1 MATYTWTTATTGSAN
16 WSVPTDWNPTAPTS
30 GPGSTTSTDLTAVV
44 IAGGTKNT
52 ATFNQSGWY
61 IGSLTV
67 QSGSMAFG
75 AGHDLT
81 ANGAVSVS
89 GSASLNV
96 NAATGGDT
104 LTALAG
110 LTTAGASALAI
121 SAGTS
126 GSSTLSVTGG
136 TSIGA
141 SGGAQQVSTGG
152 TLSTDTLTI
161 TAGNLKET
169 GGQISVTSG
178 SSSAVFLN
186 GGSLSLSGGSFSD
199 SGGLSIASGILT
211 LGTTSA
217 GLTFDAT
224 AGGISLTGGSITDTG
239 SGKNI
244 LKGAITGSGGGGT
257 IASAG
262 TGTLDV
268 TGAITG
274 AVTTLQAASGSTL
287 ELDGAIASGNT
298 VTLGG
303 TTSTL
308 ALGAP
313 GSFSGT
319 VAGLSADT
327 TANQHTT
334 TSVIDLQGIG
344 AITALGIAS
353 GSTLEVTTA
362 STTYNIKTTGGFT
375 SDYINFTSDGSGG
388 QVIWVD
394 TQVCYTAGTRILTD
408 RGEIAVEDIAAGD
421 LVVTLDGDT
430 QALKPVKWVGHRR
443 LDLTTH
449 RKPESAAPIRI
460 VRDAFAD
467 NQPHRDLVVSPDH
480 GILIDGQ
487 LVPAKLLI
495 NGTTIT
501 QDRSVKTVTYHHVEL
516 DRHAILLAEGLPAE
530 SYLDTGN
537 RAFFAN
543 AGLALVLHP
552 EFEVNA
558 NLKCWENDSCAPL
571 AVTPDVVGP
580 IWHRLSERA
589 AALGYVAPNVA
600 RTGDANVH
608 LLADGRELRPVNI
621 DRDRFVFMLPAG
633 VQDLRLVSRAS
644 APRDVVAYHDDPRQL
659 GVLVS
664 RISIRAGDV
673 VHDVP
678 LDHPALSE
686 GWHPVERANGRTWRW
701 TSGAGALP
709 ISMSTNPLIIEMK
722 LHQRD
727 TYLLAG
733 IDVPTRIAA

>member
-1 MATYTWTTATTGSAN
+1 
-16 WSVPTDWNPTAPTS
+16 
-30 GPGSTTSTDLTAVV
+30 
-44 IAGGTKNT
+44 
-52 ATFNQSGWY
+52 
-61 IGSLTV
+61 
-67 QSGSMAFG
+67 
-75 AGHDLT
+75 
-81 ANGAVSVS
+81 
-89 GSASLNV
+89 
-96 NAATGGDT
+96 
-104 LTALAG
+104 
-110 LTTAGASALAI
+110 
-121 SAGTS
+121 
-126 GSSTLSVTGG
+126 
-136 TSIGA
+136 
-141 SGGAQQVSTGG
+141 
-152 TLSTDTLTI
+152 
-161 TAGNLKET
+161 
-169 GGQISVTSG
+169 
-178 SSSAVFLN
+178 
-186 GGSLSLSGGSFSD
+186 
-199 SGGLSIASGILT
+199 
-211 LGTTSA
+211 
-217 GLTFDAT
+217 
-224 AGGISLTGGSITDTG
+224 
-239 SGKNI
+239 
-244 LKGAITGSGGGGT
+244 
-257 IASAG
+257 
-262 TGTLDV
+262 
-268 TGAITG
+268 
-274 AVTTLQAASGSTL
+274 
-287 ELDGAIASGNT
+287 
-298 VTLGG
+298 
-303 TTSTL
+303 
-308 ALGAP
+308 
-313 GSFSGT
+313 
-319 VAGLSADT
+319 
-327 TANQHTT
+327 
-334 TSVIDLQGIG
+334 
-344 AITALGIAS
+344 
-353 GSTLEVTTA
+353 
-362 STTYNIKTTGGFT
+362 
-375 SDYINFTSDGSGG
+375 
-388 QVIWVD
+388 
-394 TQVCYTAGTRILTD
+394 
-408 RGEIAVEDIAAGD
+408 
-421 LVVTLDGDT
+421 
-430 QALKPVKWVGHRR
+430 
-443 LDLTTH
+443 
-449 RKPESAAPIRI
+449 

>member
-1 MATYTWTTATTGSAN
+1 MTAAATYTWTNTTNSGDN
-16 WSVPTDWNPTAPTS
+16 WSTGGNWSPSNPSILAAANADLYAITVAGS
-30 GPGSTTSTDLTAVV
+30 GSYNVNVNTAVFAGAV
-44 IAGGTKNT
+44 SITQANATIDIVSGGTLKAGAAAVSGTGAGGTFNMT
-52 ATFNQSGWY
+52 AGQVNLSGGILAFPY
-61 IGSLTV
+61 TTIGS
-67 QSGSMAFG
+67 
-75 AGHDLT
+75 
-81 ANGAVSVS
+81 
-89 GSASLNV
+89 SASILGYGTVTNPAV
-96 NAATGGDT
+96 PGDT
-104 LTALAG
+104 LTLNGSIEASGGTLVVAG
-110 LTTAGASALAI
+110 VASADVIAESGSGSFKIDSSAMLSLGNYLTLSSATVNFSSAADALSATGNSLFTAAGGNDTYNFTAQNLAI
-121 SAGTS
+121 GTTG
-126 GSSTLSVTGG
+126 GSSTGASVVILPGTVNSGKIVGGSTIEAIETGVTYIVKTNMSLGSDNINFTGG
-136 TSIGA
+136 T
-141 SGGAQQVSTGG
+141 
-152 TLSTDTLTI
+152 
-161 TAGNLKET
+161 
-169 GGQISVTSG
+169 
-178 SSSAVFLN
+178 
-186 GGSLSLSGGSFSD
+186 
-199 SGGLSIASGILT
+199 
-211 LGTTSA
+211 
-217 GLTFDAT
+217 
-224 AGGISLTGGSITDTG
+224 
-239 SGKNI
+239 
-244 LKGAITGSGGGGT
+244 
-257 IASAG
+257 
-262 TGTLDV
+262 
-268 TGAITG
+268 
-274 AVTTLQAASGSTL
+274 
-287 ELDGAIASGNT
+287 
-298 VTLGG
+298 
-303 TTSTL
+303 
-308 ALGAP
+308 
-313 GSFSGT
+313 
-319 VAGLSADT
+319 
-327 TANQHTT
+327 
-334 TSVIDLQGIG
+334 
-344 AITALGIAS
+344 
-353 GSTLEVTTA
+353 
-362 STTYNIKTTGGFT
+362 
-375 SDYINFTSDGSGG
+375 
-388 QVIWVD
+388 IWVD